1 MAPAALSGT
10 SSIPNRI
17 GPYEVIEE
25 IALGATAAVYRG
37 RGKEGEVALKVLL
50 PHLAADAVVRE
61 RFRRE
66 VAIVRNLRHPNIV
79 PVYDLVT
86 DRERLAI
93 VMAYCPGGNLEAWH
107 PEGEAEVIET
117 TAAICRALAHAH
129 RKGIIHRD
137 LKPQNLLRDAAGKV
151 LLCDF
156 GSARFQGV
164 VGLTTTS
171 MVVGTPEYIAPELVR
186 GFPPEPRSDLFSLGV
201 LLYRALCG
209 RLPFSGFSRLFGERE
224 ASPPDPRKDRP
235 DLSPWLAEL
244 IVRLL
249 GPIEDRPPTAEAV
262 SSILARK
269 AVPERPSMKRCL
281 FCNEPMPETFTICF
295 SCGERDIVFD
305 PAGGGDYRIILRKIP
320 EEMEVMERFTAVVR
334 NLSGNPEKEL
344 DILTG
349 DIRLYS
355 KEERRRGRRLP
366 TPLIEGIGIEPAA
379 RLNALLR
386 KIGVVTHVE
395 RRRPRWLRRSSKSMT
410 PVIER
415 IHRATFSLPSE
426 ALQQRLGGRVMATRT
441 PNLKEILVSVIRAV
455 DRLSLHFPPEKESR
469 RDHFDE
475 LTRTLHIVISEI
487 EEMSAFL
494 AGVRLGEVYGRIK
507 RLERRIE
514 EETDPDTLETLI
526 AERKREEGLF
536 EKFRRIE
543 IERSRLLALLL
554 RTERRFAEL
563 AEKAEASSHCAV
575 EETGEEF
582 SRILMELE
590 AELDDDTNR
599 SEDDVAI
606 SKGTR

>member
-1 MAPAALSGT
+1 MVPTASFGT

-17 GPYEVIEE
+17 GPYELIEE
-25 IALGATAAVYRG
+25 IGVGATAAVYRG

-50 PHLAADAVVRE
+50 PHLSADSVVRE

-66 VAIVRNLRHPNIV
+66 VALVRNLRHPNIV
-79 PVYDLVT
+79 PVYDLVM
-86 DRERLAI
+86 DREHLAI

-107 PEGEAEVIET
+107 PAGEGEVIET
-117 TAAICRALAHAH
+117 TGAICRALAHAH

-156 GSARFQGV
+156 GSARFQGM

-209 RLPFSGFSRLFGERE
+209 RLPFSGFSRLFGARE
-224 ASPPDPRKDRP
+224 EPPPDPRQDRP
-235 DLSPWLAEL
+235 DLSPWLGEL

-249 GPIEDRPPTAEAV
+249 GPIEERPPTAEAV

-269 AVPERPSMKRCL
+269 AVPERPPMKRCL
-281 FCNEPMPETFTICF
+281 FCNEPMPETFTICC

-305 PAGGGDYRIILRKIP
+305 SGGGGDYRIILRKIP

-334 NLSGNPEKEL
+334 NLSGNPEEEL

-366 TPLIEGIGIEPAA
+366 TPLIEGIGIEPAS
-379 RLNALLR
+379 RLHALFKR
-386 KIGVVTHVE
+386 IGVVTHVE
-395 RRRPRWLRRSSKSMT
+395 RSRPRWFRRSSKSMT
-410 PVIER
+410 PMIEQIR
-415 IHRATFSLPSE
+415 RATFSLPSE
-426 ALQQRLGGRVMATRT
+426 ALQERLSSRMMAIRT
-441 PNLKEILVSVIRAV
+441 PNLKEVLVSVIRAV
-455 DRLSLHFPPEKESR
+455 DHLARHFPPDEEFR
-469 RDHFDE
+469 RDRFEE
-475 LTRTLHIVISEI
+475 LTRILHTVIAEI

-507 RLERRIE
+507 RLERRIR

-526 AERKREEGLF
+526 EERKREEDLF

-543 IERSRLLALLL
+543 TERSRLLALLL

-563 AEKAEASSHCAV
+563 AEKAAAPSHPTR
-575 EETGEEF
+575 EETQEEF

-590 AELDDDTNR
+590 AELDDDTKR

-606 SKGTR
+606 SRGK